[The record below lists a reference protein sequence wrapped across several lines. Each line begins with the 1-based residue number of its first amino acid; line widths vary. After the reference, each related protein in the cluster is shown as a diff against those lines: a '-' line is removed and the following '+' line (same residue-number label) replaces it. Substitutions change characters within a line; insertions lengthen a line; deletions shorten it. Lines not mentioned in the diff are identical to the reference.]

1 MKSLLFISIVTA
13 FFLAGCTSAESD
25 AVKEFI
31 PGTYIRSGQN
41 EFGKEYDTLVV
52 SVQNKTANEYKIQ
65 RRWRYD
71 RVLDGKPIEPEYK
84 LTETTGIYDAESK
97 SLKETETLETMTFNI
112 DKKVLLKGTN
122 TFTKIK

>member
-1 MKSLLFISIVTA
+1 MKPLVVFLSVIFILSS
-13 FFLAGCTSAESD
+13 CSSPEND
-25 AVKEFI
+25 DMKEFI

-52 SVQNKTANEYKIQ
+52 SLQNKAGNEYKLQ

-97 SLKETETLETMTFNI
+97 LLKETETLELMTF
-112 DKKVLLKGTN
+112 DKGKKLLLKGTN
-122 TFTKIK
+122 IFTKIK